1 MFRHVAVVL
10 VVEYGRSWQFVG
22 DLLERFNLELVD
34 VRNASQIHEIL
45 ALKWLVATLEGSSSA
60 RVLVVFG
67 DLRSLDARFEIG
79 PVDKINIEMRVDLHV
94 HGGVI
99 HFIDRRKE
107 HISVVGS

>member
-45 ALKWLVATLEGSSSA
+45 ALKRLVATLEGSSSA

-67 DLRSLDARFEIG
+67 GLAL
-79 PVDKINIEMRVDLHV
+79 
-94 HGGVI
+94 
-99 HFIDRRKE
+99 
-107 HISVVGS
+107 